1 MRKKTVLELVNE
13 MNGIC
18 SNPQVASIDDMQ
30 DARSQL
36 ALTCLQQTAEELSIS
51 FDWIDQLRK
60 TRMVADRSFGYDAVL
75 NGYDLNVLT
84 DNMFSRFT
92 TTYLYD
98 MTDKKIIPELV
109 SDDKIK
115 SEIANDAFFNRFLR
129 CGDLI
134 IFQPEMKENAII
146 EFYYQMG
153 NIAYEMVGNEK
164 VFTDNFNN
172 DAYYSVLDD
181 KLLVRGAASRYRIAT
196 SYDNS
201 REEQI
206 FQTYLE
212 MVKASHSPMGIISGY
227 NDAYGFKGA
236 IDILGIPMF

>member
-18 SNPQVASIDDMQ
+18 SNPLVSSVDDMQ

-51 FDWIDQLRK
+51 FDWIEQIRK
-60 TRMVADRSFGYDAVL
+60 TRMTADRSFGYDPVL

-84 DNMFSRFT
+84 DDMFSRFT

-98 MTDKKIIPELV
+98 MTDKKIIPEITA
-109 SDDKIK
+109 DDKIK
-115 SEIANDAFFNRFLR
+115 SEIANDAFFNRFIR
-129 CGDLI
+129 CGDLLV
-134 IFQPEMKENAII
+134 FQPDMKENSIV

-153 NIAYEMVGNEK
+153 CISYDIVGDEK
-164 VFTDNFNN
+164 VYKDSFDSDN
-172 DAYYSVLDD
+172 YYSVLDD
-181 KLLVRGAASRYRIAT
+181 RLLVRGAASRYRMAT
-196 SYDNS
+196 TYDNT
-201 REEQI
+201 REDQI
-206 FQTYLE
+206 FQNYLE
-212 MVKASHSPMGIISGY
+212 MVKASHSPKGIISGY

-236 IDILGIPMF
+236 IDVLGIPIF